1 MRPDFVK
8 EEHLTFLD
16 ELRESGVVNMFGAG
30 EYIVDE
36 FIVDEFEL
44 DKAMARQVLAYWMK
58 TFGQEDR

>member
-16 ELRESGVVNMFGAG
+16 DLRDSGVVNMFGAG
-30 EYIVDE
+30 EYIVYE
-36 FIVDEFEL
+36 FNV
-44 DKAMARQVLAYWMK
+44 DKATARQVLAYWMK